1 MPKKLWMEAH
11 NIISEAVTK
20 TIPKKKWMQDSK
32 VVAPGSFTSSWEKKR
47 NERQERRGKILIW
60 MQLQR
65 IARRN
70 KAFLNVKC
78 KEIEEN
84 NGMCVLGHSVMSNSP
99 TPWIVA
105 HQAPLSMEFPRQEYW
120 SGLPFPSLGDLPNPR
135 IKPTSLALQAS
146 SLLTELPG
154 KSVLVA
160 TSSFYVTGNIIPFA
174 SVLRRYYFWIHNC
187 NFISILLSALKR
199 FHFIVLW
206 LPWLLLRSLLLT
218 LQIFYMTIFLSFQTT
233 L

>member
-1 MPKKLWMEAH
+1 
-11 NIISEAVTK
+11 
-20 TIPKKKWMQDSK
+20 
-32 VVAPGSFTSSWEKKR
+32 
-47 NERQERRGKILIW
+47 

-120 SGLPFPSLGDLPNPR
+120 SGLPFPSLGDLPYSGTEP
-135 IKPTSLALQAS
+135 PSFVSPALAGRFF
-146 SLLTELPG
+146 TTMPPG
-154 KSVLVA
+154 KPQ
-160 TSSFYVTGNIIPFA
+160 TIKQE
-174 SVLRRYYFWIHNC
+174 R
-187 NFISILLSALKR
+187 LKGFSR
-199 FHFIVLW
+199 
-206 LPWLLLRSLLLT
+206 
-218 LQIFYMTIFLSFQTT
+218 
-233 L
+233 

>member
-47 NERQERRGKILIW
+47 NERQERKGKILIW

-120 SGLPFPSLGDLPNPR
+120 SGLPFPSLGDLPYSGTEP
-135 IKPTSLALQAS
+135 PSFVSPALAGRFF
-146 SLLTELPG
+146 TTMPPG
-154 KSVLVA
+154 KPQ
-160 TSSFYVTGNIIPFA
+160 TIKQE
-174 SVLRRYYFWIHNC
+174 R
-187 NFISILLSALKR
+187 LKGFSR
-199 FHFIVLW
+199 
-206 LPWLLLRSLLLT
+206 
-218 LQIFYMTIFLSFQTT
+218 
-233 L
+233 